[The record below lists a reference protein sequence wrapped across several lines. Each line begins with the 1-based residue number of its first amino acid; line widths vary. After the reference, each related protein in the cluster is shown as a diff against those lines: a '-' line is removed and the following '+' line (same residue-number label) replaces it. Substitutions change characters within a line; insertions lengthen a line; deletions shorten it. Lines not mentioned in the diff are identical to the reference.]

1 MRAEGTAVAG
11 GAGTLAR
18 QALEVAA
25 KDLRVEAR
33 SGEALPVILP
43 FGATALLLLPIA
55 VGADLPLL
63 RQAGWGMFW
72 VVVLLFGTLVAV
84 RGTAVD
90 DPAQRDLL
98 ALLGVDPA
106 ARFAGQTLASALLL
120 VAFQVLL
127 APVAVALYDPGLTG
141 WRWLGP
147 TVLLVAVGL
156 AALGSLAGMLTA
168 GLPARGT
175 LAPLLVLPLSVP
187 LLLAGTQVTAGAAFG
202 RSPMVWLLLLVAAD
216 LVVLAAGVL
225 AAGSLDETTTR

>member
-1 MRAEGTAVAG
+1 MPAEGTATAG
-11 GAGTLAR
+11 VLAR

-43 FGATALLLLPIA
+43 FGAAALLLLPIA

-90 DPAQRDLL
+90 GPAQRDLL

-106 ARFAGQTLASALLL
+106 ARFLGQTLASALLL
-120 VAFQVLL
+120 GVFQLLL
-127 APVAVALYDPGLTG
+127 APVAVALYDPGLAG
-141 WRWLGP
+141 WRWLALAVP
-147 TVLLVAVGL
+147 LVAVGL
-156 AALGSLAGMLTA
+156 SALGTLAGSLAA
-168 GLPARGT
+168 SLPARST
-175 LAPLLVLPLSVP
+175 LAPLLVLPLSLP
-187 LLLAGTQVTAGAAFG
+187 LLLAGTQLAAGATYG
-202 RSPMVWLLLLVAAD
+202 RSPAAWLLLLVAID
-216 LVVLAAGVL
+216 LVVMVAGILAAGPL
-225 AAGSLDETTTR
+225 EETGR

>member
-1 MRAEGTAVAG
+1 MRAEGTADAAG
-11 GAGTLAR
+11 ASVLTR

-72 VVVLLFGTLVAV
+72 VVVLLFGTLVTV

-120 VAFQVLL
+120 VAFQLLL
-127 APVAVALYDPGLTG
+127 APVAVALYDPGLAG

-147 TVLLVAVGL
+147 AVALVAVGL
-156 AALGSLAGMLTA
+156 AALGTLAGTLTA
-168 GLPARGT
+168 SLPARGT
-175 LAPLLVLPLSVP
+175 LAPLLVVPLSLP
-187 LLLAGTQVTAGAAFG
+187 LLLAGTQVMGGAAYG
-202 RSPMVWLLLLVAAD
+202 RSPLPWLLLLLAAD
-216 LVVLAAGVL
+216 LVVLTAGVL
-225 AAGSLDETTTR
+225 AAGPLQETTG

>member
-1 MRAEGTAVAG
+1 MGLERAAATG
-11 GAGTLAR
+11 GAHVLAR

-25 KDLRVEAR
+25 KDLRVEVR
-33 SGEALPVILP
+33 SGEALPVIVP
-43 FGATALLLLPIA
+43 FGAAALLLVPIA

-72 VVVLLFGTLVAV
+72 VVVLLFGTLVTV
-84 RGTAVD
+84 RGSAVD

-127 APVAVALYDPGLTG
+127 APVAVALYNPGVAG
-141 WRWLGP
+141 WWWLGP
-147 TVLLVAVGL
+147 TVPLVAVGL
-156 AALGSLAGMLTA
+156 AALGTLAGTLTA

-187 LLLAGTQVTAGAAFG
+187 LLLAGTQVAAGAASG
-202 RSPMVWLLLLVAAD
+202 RNPMVWLLLLLATD
-216 LVVLAAGVL
+216 LAVLAAGVL
-225 AAGSLDETTTR
+225 AAGSLEETSR